1 LIEFLSKTVFDDL
14 KNYSKQKR
22 LKKERERINQQETF
36 LDQTMS
42 GE

>member
-1 LIEFLSKTVFDDL
+1 LIEFLSKTVLDDL